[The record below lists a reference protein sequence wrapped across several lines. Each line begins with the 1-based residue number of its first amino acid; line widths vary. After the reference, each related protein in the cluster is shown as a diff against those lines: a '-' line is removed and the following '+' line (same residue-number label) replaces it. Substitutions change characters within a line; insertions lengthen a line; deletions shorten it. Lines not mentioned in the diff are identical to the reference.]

1 MKDYYA
7 VVDFTDTEELDKF
20 YKLSN
25 MTEEEKSKFDDEN
38 IKLLIFNTVNGN
50 VVMYINMEGNVFSS
64 DGNFERLKNLKVEA
78 IDENEE
84 NEEE

>member
-84 NEEE
+84 E